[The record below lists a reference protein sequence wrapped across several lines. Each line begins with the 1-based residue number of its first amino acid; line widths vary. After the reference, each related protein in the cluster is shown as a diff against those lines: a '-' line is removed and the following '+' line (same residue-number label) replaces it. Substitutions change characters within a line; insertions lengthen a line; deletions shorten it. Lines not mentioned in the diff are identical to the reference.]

1 MASARLHRHAGAQGM
16 EPMARFRS
24 LDAAISAILPP
35 DAAAAAA
42 ARARQ
47 DQLTK
52 PPGALGRLEE
62 LSIWLA
68 GVRGE
73 AIPRI
78 RRKVIVTAAA
88 DHGVALH
95 GVSAYPPEVTPQM
108 VLNFLAGG
116 AAVNVLARHAGAEVI
131 VVDAGVAGDLPDDPR
146 LLRLGQRRGT
156 ADLSSGPAM
165 NREEALRCL
174 LAGAELAAEQA
185 EAGADVL
192 AIGDMGIGNT
202 TASAAITS
210 VFTGL
215 PPATVTGRGTGV
227 SDERYAEKVRRIEAG
242 LAVNRPNPLDGVDVL
257 AKVGGLEI
265 GFLAGVCLGAAALR
279 RPVVL
284 DGFIA
289 SAAAQVAQSL
299 APGSVAYMLAAHRSA
314 EPGHVA
320 ALAQLGLS
328 PLLDLGMRLGEGTGA
343 ALGIMLLEA
352 AARVLAEMA
361 TFAEAGVSGSDEA
374 QRDES

>member
-1 MASARLHRHAGAQGM
+1 
-16 EPMARFRS
+16 MARFSS
-24 LDAAISAILPP
+24 LDAVVSAIAPP
-35 DAAAAAA
+35 DAAAAQA

-52 PPGALGRLEE
+52 PLGALGRLEE

-73 AIPRI
+73 AVPRI
-78 RRKVIVTAAA
+78 GRKVIVTAAA
-88 DHGVALH
+88 DHGVAAH

-108 VLNFLAGG
+108 VRNFLAGG
-116 AAVNVLARHAGAEVI
+116 AAVNVLARHAGAEVL
-131 VVDAGVAGDLPDDPR
+131 VVDAGVAADLPDDPR
-146 LLRLGQRRGT
+146 LLRLGLRRGT
-156 ADLSSGPAM
+156 ADFSSGPAM
-165 NREEALRCL
+165 SRDEALRCVL
-174 LAGAELAAEQA
+174 GGAELAADQVA
-185 EAGADVL
+185 AGADVL

-215 PPATVTGRGTGV
+215 PPAAVTGRGTGV
-227 SDERYAEKVRRIEAG
+227 SDERYAEKVRRIEAA
-242 LAVNRPNPLDGVDVL
+242 LAVNRPNPLDGLDVL

-265 GFLAGVCLGAAALR
+265 GVLAGVCLGAAALR

-289 SAAAQVAQSL
+289 AAAAQVAQAL
-299 APGSVAYMLAAHRSA
+299 APASVAYMLAAHRSA

-343 ALGIMLLEA
+343 ALGIILLEA

-374 QRDES
+374 QRDEG